1 MDKKYKDYCIV
12 FTYCFLVFLLLG
24 FLRMDM
30 ENDLVEETE
39 LSMDWIHDFEKM
51 YSENAHYPREKM
63 DKMNVYYL
71 YVENGWITR
80 MVPRKVVFMDSG
92 FSDLD
97 IGVYLK
103 ELGREGLSG
112 FVKERLLETTELI
125 SSEEFVSREFLR
137 MSEKK
142 FVLSEMMLFN
152 VDIEPENISDFG
164 VDSGIFRTFSCFVGG
179 GDGYEE
185 FWGELDSLG
194 GGFEWK
200 DSVFIFHCL
209 NAVYFVY
216 HLSSS
221 SSSGR
226 GGRAAGLDAGV
237 GLDVGMKV
245 NPILVWDKPG
255 RGGGGGGNN
264 KTKRV
269 HFPLEMGDDS
279 DASGDDDSDAG
290 DDSGDGV
297 GNSWGKGKWLRR
309 RRRNRTRKVSHVL
322 NSSLIRQLFSS

>member
-1 MDKKYKDYCIV
+1 
-12 FTYCFLVFLLLG
+12 
-24 FLRMDM
+24 MDM
-30 ENDLVEETE
+30 DLDMVEETETE

-51 YSENAHYPREKM
+51 YSENAHYPCEKM

-80 MVPRKVVFMDSG
+80 MVPRKVVLMDSVS
-92 FSDLD
+92 SDLD
-97 IGVYLK
+97 MREYLK
-103 ELGREGLSG
+103 GIGREGLSG
-112 FVKERLLETTELI
+112 FVKERLLETTEMI
-125 SSEEFVSREFLR
+125 SSEELVSREVLK

-152 VDIEPENISDFG
+152 VDIEPEKISDFDG
-164 VDSGIFRTFSCFVGG
+164 LLGDGLFRAFSCFVDGGGG
-179 GDGYEE
+179 GD
-185 FWGELDSLG
+185 WGELDAGL
-194 GGFEWK
+194 EWN
-200 DSVFIFHCL
+200 DSVFIFHCV

-221 SSSGR
+221 SLGGGDAVGR
-226 GGRAAGLDAGV
+226 
-237 GLDVGMKV
+237 KV

-255 RGGGGGGNN
+255 RGVGGGGGRNN

-269 HFPLEMGDDS
+269 HFPLGMGDEDDDSDDSDDS
-279 DASGDDDSDAG
+279 DACDSDDSDVSDVG
-290 DDSGDGV
+290 DSGVVGGGG

>member
-1 MDKKYKDYCIV
+1 
-12 FTYCFLVFLLLG
+12 
-24 FLRMDM
+24 M
-30 ENDLVEETE
+30 ENDLMEETETE

-92 FSDLD
+92 VSDLD
-97 IGVYLK
+97 MSEYLK
-103 ELGREGLSG
+103 GIGREGLSG
-112 FVKERLLETTELI
+112 FVKERLLETTEMI
-125 SSEEFVSREFLR
+125 SSEELVSRECLK

-152 VDIEPENISDFG
+152 VDIEPENISEFG
-164 VDSGIFRTFSCFVGG
+164 GGSDVFRTFSCFVDDGG
-179 GDGYEE
+179 SEENWGD
-185 FWGELDSLG
+185 FSHI
-194 GGFEWK
+194 EWK
-200 DSVFIFHCL
+200 DSVFIFHCV

-221 SSSGR
+221 SSLSG
-226 GGRAAGLDAGV
+226 GGGADDGLGGD
-237 GLDVGMKV
+237 GMKV
-245 NPILVWDKPG
+245 NPILVWDNPGRGGRG
-255 RGGGGGGNN
+255 RGGGGG

-269 HFPLEMGDDS
+269 HFPLEMGDDDLSS
-279 DASGDDDSDAG
+279 DSGDDSDTSG
-290 DDSGDGV
+290 DDAV
-297 GNSWGKGKWLRR
+297 NSWGKGKWLRR

>member
-12 FTYCFLVFLLLG
+12 FTYCFLFG
-24 FLRMDM
+24 FLFGFKNMDM
-30 ENDLVEETE
+30 ENDLMDETETE

-80 MVPRKVVFMDSG
+80 MVPRKVTMDSLL
-92 FSDLD
+92 SDLD
-97 IGVYLK
+97 MGVYLK

-125 SSEEFVSREFLR
+125 SSEELVSRECLK

-152 VDIEPENISDFG
+152 VDIEPEKISDLG
-164 VDSGIFRTFSCFVGG
+164 VDSDGLFRTFSCFVGDSG
-179 GDGYEE
+179 SEDNWGD
-185 FWGELDSLG
+185 FSHI
-194 GGFEWK
+194 EWN
-200 DSVFIFHCL
+200 DSVFIFHCV

-221 SSSGR
+221 SSGGGGDDGLGGDGR
-226 GGRAAGLDAGV
+226 
-237 GLDVGMKV
+237 KV
-245 NPILVWDKPG
+245 NPILVWDQPGVVGRG
-255 RGGGGGGNN
+255 RGGGG

-269 HFPLEMGDDS
+269 HFPLEMGEDDLVSDSGDDS
-279 DASGDDDSDAG
+279 DTSGDDA
-290 DDSGDGV
+290 V
-297 GNSWGKGKWLRR
+297 NSWGKGKWLRR

>member
-1 MDKKYKDYCIV
+1 ME
-12 FTYCFLVFLLLG
+12 
-24 FLRMDM
+24 M
-30 ENDLVEETE
+30 ENDLMEETETE

-92 FSDLD
+92 VSDLD
-97 IGVYLK
+97 IREYLK
-103 ELGREGLSG
+103 GIGREGLSG
-112 FVKERLLETTELI
+112 FVKERLLETTEMI
-125 SSEEFVSREFLR
+125 SSEELVSREFVK

-152 VDIEPENISDFG
+152 VDIEPEKISEFG
-164 VDSGIFRTFSCFVGG
+164 GSDVFRTFSCFV
-179 GDGYEE
+179 DGVGSEE
-185 FWGELDSLG
+185 NWGELDSGL
-194 GGFEWK
+194 EWK
-200 DSVFIFHCL
+200 DSVFIFHCV

-221 SSSGR
+221 SSSSSS
-226 GGRAAGLDAGV
+226 GGGGANDGLGGD
-237 GLDVGMKV
+237 GMKV
-245 NPILVWDKPG
+245 NPILVWDNPGRGGRG
-255 RGGGGGGNN
+255 RGGGG

-269 HFPLEMGDDS
+269 HFPLEMGDDDLSLDGDSS
-279 DASGDDDSDAG
+279 DGDDMSS
-290 DDSGDGV
+290 DSGVGVGV

>member
-1 MDKKYKDYCIV
+1 MDS
-12 FTYCFLVFLLLG
+12 
-24 FLRMDM
+24 
-30 ENDLVEETE
+30 ENDLMEETETE

-92 FSDLD
+92 LSGLD
-97 IGVYLK
+97 MREYLK
-103 ELGREGLSG
+103 GIGREGLSG
-112 FVKERLLETTELI
+112 FVKERLLETTEMI
-125 SSEEFVSREFLR
+125 SSEELVSRECLK

-152 VDIEPENISDFG
+152 VDIEPEKISDLG
-164 VDSGIFRTFSCFVGG
+164 VDSDGLFRTFSCFVGDVDVG
-179 GDGYEE
+179 SEE
-185 FWGELDSLG
+185 NWGELDSGL
-194 GGFEWK
+194 EWN
-200 DSVFIFHCL
+200 DSVFIFHCV

-216 HLSSS
+216 HFCSSP
-221 SSSGR
+221 SSSG
-226 GGRAAGLDAGV
+226 GGGADDGLGGD
-237 GLDVGMKV
+237 GMKV
-245 NPILVWDKPG
+245 NPILVWDQPGVVGRG
-255 RGGGGGGNN
+255 RGGGG

-279 DASGDDDSDAG
+279 DASGDDS
-290 DDSGDGV
+290 DDSSDSGVV

-309 RRRNRTRKVSHVL
+309 RRRNRTRKVTHVL

>member
-1 MDKKYKDYCIV
+1 
-12 FTYCFLVFLLLG
+12 
-24 FLRMDM
+24 MDM
-30 ENDLVEETE
+30 ENDLMDETETE

-80 MVPRKVVFMDSG
+80 MVPRKVTMDSVL
-92 FSDLD
+92 SDLD
-97 IGVYLK
+97 MGVYLK

-112 FVKERLLETTELI
+112 FVKERLLETTEMI
-125 SSEEFVSREFLR
+125 SSEELVSREFLK

-142 FVLSEMMLFN
+142 FVLSEMMMFN
-152 VDIEPENISDFG
+152 MDIEPEKISDFCG
-164 VDSGIFRTFSCFVGG
+164 DSGVLFGNGGGMFRTFSCFVGDVG
-179 GDGYEE
+179 GSEE
-185 FWGELDSLG
+185 NWGELEDSLLG
-194 GGFEWK
+194 GGLGWN
-200 DSVFIFHCL
+200 DSVFIFHCV

-216 HLSSS
+216 RLSSS
-221 SSSGR
+221 SSSA
-226 GGRAAGLDAGV
+226 GGGAGLGGD
-237 GLDVGMKV
+237 GMKV
-245 NPILVWDKPG
+245 NPILVWDQPG
-255 RGGGGGGNN
+255 RGGGRGGGGNN

-279 DASGDDDSDAG
+279 DDSVDE
-290 DDSGDGV
+290 DLSSESDSGER
-297 GNSWGKGKWLRR
+297 NWGKGKWLRR

>member
-1 MDKKYKDYCIV
+1 
-12 FTYCFLVFLLLG
+12 
-24 FLRMDM
+24 M
-30 ENDLVEETE
+30 ENDSLEETETE

-92 FSDLD
+92 VSDLD
-97 IGVYLK
+97 MSEYLK
-103 ELGREGLSG
+103 GIGREGLSG
-112 FVKERLLETTELI
+112 FVKERLLETTEMI
-125 SSEEFVSREFLR
+125 SSEELVSRECLK

-152 VDIEPENISDFG
+152 VDIEPEKVSEFG
-164 VDSGIFRTFSCFVGG
+164 GDSGVLFGDGLFRSFSCFVDGDG
-179 GDGYEE
+179 GD
-185 FWGELDSLG
+185 WGELDG
-194 GGFEWK
+194 GLEWN
-200 DSVFIFHCL
+200 DSVFIFHCV

-216 HLSSS
+216 HLASSLD
-221 SSSGR
+221 SSSG
-226 GGRAAGLDAGV
+226 GGGADDGLGR
-237 GLDVGMKV
+237 KV
-245 NPILVWDKPG
+245 NPILVWDNPGVVGRG
-255 RGGGGGGNN
+255 RGGGG

-269 HFPLEMGDDS
+269 HFPLEMGSDDDLSS
-279 DASGDDDSDAG
+279 DSGNDLSSESGDD
-290 DDSGDGV
+290 V
-297 GNSWGKGKWLRR
+297 VNSWGKGKWLRR

>member
-1 MDKKYKDYCIV
+1 
-12 FTYCFLVFLLLG
+12 
-24 FLRMDM
+24 M
-30 ENDLVEETE
+30 EETETE

-80 MVPRKVVFMDSG
+80 MVPRKIVLMDSG

-97 IGVYLK
+97 IREYLK
-103 ELGREGLSG
+103 GIGREGLSG
-112 FVKERLLETTELI
+112 FVKERLLETTEMI
-125 SSEEFVSREFLR
+125 SSEELVSREFLK

-152 VDIEPENISDFG
+152 VDIEPEKISDFG
-164 VDSGIFRTFSCFVGG
+164 SDYGVFRTFSCFVDGDG
-179 GDGYEE
+179 GD
-185 FWGELDSLG
+185 WGELDSLG
-194 GGFEWK
+194 GGLEWK
-200 DSVFIFHCL
+200 DSVFIFHCV

-221 SSSGR
+221 SLDGGGGGSR
-226 GGRAAGLDAGV
+226 GGDAV
-237 GLDVGMKV
+237 MVGMKV

-255 RGGGGGGNN
+255 RGGGGNN

-269 HFPLEMGDDS
+269 HFPLEMGSDDDGDS
-279 DASGDDDSDAG
+279 DASGDSDDSDTG
-290 DDSGDGV
+290 DSGVGV

>member
-1 MDKKYKDYCIV
+1 
-12 FTYCFLVFLLLG
+12 
-24 FLRMDM
+24 M
-30 ENDLVEETE
+30 ENDSLEETETE

-92 FSDLD
+92 SSGLD
-97 IGVYLK
+97 MREYLK
-103 ELGREGLSG
+103 GIGREGLSG

-125 SSEEFVSREFLR
+125 SSEELVSKECLK

-152 VDIEPENISDFG
+152 VDIEPEKVSEFG
-164 VDSGIFRTFSCFVGG
+164 DSGVLFGDGLFRTFSCFVGDVG
-179 GDGYEE
+179 GSEE
-185 FWGELDSLG
+185 NWGELDG
-194 GGFEWK
+194 GLEWK
-200 DSVFIFHCL
+200 DSVFIFHCV

-216 HLSSS
+216 RLASS
-221 SSSGR
+221 SSSG
-226 GGRAAGLDAGV
+226 GGGLECGLDA
-237 GLDVGMKV
+237 DRKV
-245 NPILVWDKPG
+245 NPILVWDQPGVVGRG

-269 HFPLEMGDDS
+269 HFPLEMGSDDDDDS
-279 DASGDDDSDAG
+279 SGGDDLSSESGDDA
-290 DDSGDGV
+290 V
-297 GNSWGKGKWLRR
+297 NSWGKGKWLRR